1 MLDKNKMDF
10 KKGSLKYHTKYD
22 MTDRMGSQRNT
33 CVLISQSLF

>member
-22 MTDRMGSQRNT
+22 ITDWMGSQTNT
-33 CVLISQSLF
+33 CALINQSLF